1 MIMKKWNMISLIL
14 IASLLSLAAFAA
26 DPDPQ
31 PTQDDQQAQMTDE
44 QKEALTAQQ
53 EAQQEALEAQKEAQE
68 EAAEAQKEAMED
80 AKEAQDDAKEAQDDI
95 RQAMLEAQQGWQ
107 EGMKE
112 ARKGLAEAQKQLR
125 QSGINISLP
134 RMAGTSF
141 GMSASGSSAG
151 KTESVV
157 LIPDKPMDTKIMGQL
172 TEDIQVMAI
181 ILEEKATADQNASGQ
196 GGSGSAIGTSTGTGW
211 MSFNIFGSGSSGVKT
226 MYLGGYGIIF
236 TLDVDFPLVLI
247 KGAEEK
253 PQVSQAEKKDEV
265 WQRSKSKL
273 KGEDK
278 TVEKDKDKA
287 PALVFDQDK
296 VKQLQKDL
304 TAALKHAANIRN
316 MEPREKIVIVVR
328 SVIDGEVLSRQI
340 MEGAEKTEKEPV
352 SIPTSVMTLRADKQD
367 IDAFAADKIDLD
379 KFTGKVSVITY

>member
-1 MIMKKWNMISLIL
+1 MKKWSLTLIL
-14 IASLLSLAAFAA
+14 IVSLLSLAAFAA
-26 DPDPQ
+26 DPNP
-31 PTQDDQQAQMTDE
+31 QQAQNEQQAEMTDE
-44 QKEALTAQQ
+44 QKDAIAEQQQAQQ
-53 EAQQEALEAQKEAQE
+53 EAMEAQKEAQE
-68 EAAEAQKEAMED
+68 EAEEAQKEALDD
-80 AKEAQDDAKEAQDDI
+80 AKEAQEDAKEAQDDI
-95 RQAMLEAQQGWQ
+95 REAMVEAQQGWQ
-107 EGMKE
+107 EGMEE
-112 ARKGLAEAQKQLR
+112 ARKGLLEAQKQLK
-125 QSGINISLP
+125 QSGIKIALP
-134 RMAGTSF
+134 RLAGTSF
-141 GMSASGSSAG
+141 GMSPATGLPE
-151 KTESVV
+151 KTESAV
-157 LIPDKPMDTKIMGQL
+157 LIPDKPMETKIMGQL
-172 TEDIQVMAI
+172 AEDIQVMAL
-181 ILEEKATADQNASGQ
+181 ILEEKAAPDKNASGGGGTSSF
-196 GGSGSAIGTSTGTGW
+196 GGSTGGGW
-211 MSFNIFGSGSSGVKT
+211 MSFNIFGSGSSSGVKT
-226 MYLGGYGIIF
+226 MYLGGYGIVF
-236 TLDVDFPLVLI
+236 TLEVDFPLVLI

-253 PQVSQAEKKDEV
+253 PQAPETEKKDEV

-278 TVEKDKDKA
+278 AAEKDKDKE

-316 MEPREKIVIVVR
+316 MEPREKVVIVVR

>member
-1 MIMKKWNMISLIL
+1 MIMKKWNLISLLL

-31 PTQDDQQAQMTDE
+31 PAQNAQQTEMTDE
-44 QKEALTAQQ
+44 QKEAQQ
-53 EAQQEALEAQKEAQE
+53 EAMEAQKEAQQ
-68 EAAEAQKEAMED
+68 EAAEAQKEAMDD
-80 AKEAQDDAKEAQDDI
+80 AKEAQDDA

-125 QSGINISLP
+125 QSGINVALP

-141 GMSASGSSAG
+141 GISPASGLPK

-172 TEDIQVMAI
+172 TEDIQVMAL
-181 ILEEKATADQNASGQ
+181 ILEEKAASDKNVSSSGGGGTF
-196 GGSGSAIGTSTGTGW
+196 GGSTGAGW
-211 MSFNIFGSGSSGVKT
+211 MSLNIFGSSSSGVKT
-226 MYLGGYGIIF
+226 MYLGGYGIVF

-253 PQVSQAEKKDEV
+253 PQVAETEKKDEV

-278 TVEKDKDKA
+278 AAENDKDKE
-287 PALVFDQDK
+287 PALVFDPDK
-296 VKQLQKDL
+296 VKQFQKDL
-304 TAALKHAANIRN
+304 TAALKHASNIRN
-316 MEPREKIVIVVR
+316 LEPREKIVIVVR
-328 SVIDGEVLSRQI
+328 SVVDGEVLSRQI
-340 MEGAEKTEKEPV
+340 MEGAEKPEKEPV

-367 IDAFAADKIDLD
+367 IDAFAADKIDFE
-379 KFTGKVSVITY
+379 KFAGKVSVITY